1 MIDFISSNYLSVYNN
16 SDFRSILQDGIEKY
30 GYNFGGSRLSN
41 ICPEIYNEAENH
53 LVDFLSADDALLT
66 SSGTLSGFFISEYI
80 HSLSSCLIFEAAD
93 LHPSLK
99 SNSKKSIVFSDSQEL
114 QELLTKNDHDCKKF
128 ILVNSI
134 NPLNVKSLDI
144 DFLKDISSF
153 ENIILVIDDSHGLG
167 ILGKNGTGIISL
179 LYSFNF
185 RYIVSASLAKAY
197 GVRGG
202 IIAGDKE
209 IIENIRNS
217 SAWGGTSPPAPF
229 YIYTLMQ
236 ASDIYLTELKKLKD
250 NIDFFNRECRF
261 KEKVQFY
268 EGFPVFIFKDK
279 VDENE
284 LFQNQIRIS
293 SFSYPTKN
301 DPLKQ
306 RIVLNS
312 GHSFSE
318 IEKLLEV
325 LNRFY

>member
-16 SDFRSILQDGIEKY
+16 SDFRSILGVGIEKY

-41 ICPEIYNEAENH
+41 ICPEIYDEAENH
-53 LVDFLSADDALLT
+53 LVDFLSADDALLI
-66 SSGTLSGFFISEYI
+66 SSGTLSGFLISEYI
-80 HSLSSCLIFEAAD
+80 QSLSSCLIFEAAD

-99 SNSKKSIVFSDSQEL
+99 SNGKKSIVFNDSQEL
-114 QELLTKNDHDCKKF
+114 KELLNKNDRDIKKF

-134 NPLNVKSLDI
+134 NPLNVKILDN

-153 ENIILVIDDSHGLG
+153 ENIILVVDDSHGLG

-179 LYSFNF
+179 LNSFNF
-185 RYIVSASLAKAY
+185 RYIVSASLAKAF

-217 SAWGGTSPPAPF
+217 AAWGGASPPAPF
-229 YIYTLMQ
+229 YIYTWMK
-236 ASDIYLTELKKLKD
+236 AFSIYQFELEKLRD
-250 NIDFFNRECRF
+250 NIDFFF
-261 KEKVQFY
+261 KENRFDDKLQFY
-268 EGFPVFIFKDK
+268 RDFPVFIFRDK
-279 VDENE
+279 VDEND